1 MSRHRFVKGMLDE
14 YYDEQHDEEDEGEYY
29 EDDYGKLS
37 VQSQEER
44 PDAVKPKFALKSLN
58 VLSGAAKE
66 PVIQSELSVGN
77 DSGSIQTQRKP
88 ISLKSLSLQSVKADS
103 QATTTIVPSV
113 SNDKPLFSL
122 KSLIDNHIEQSQS
135 VKKADAYSTQ
145 LQAQDSMVIDSD
157 NSSTT
162 TNLVNADRQQYPSEF
177 AALVCQEVYNNAP
190 AQAVPLAQILNFNRF
205 CKDIDVFK
213 AQSKDDK
220 MVQARLSTKLSRTN
234 DNNKAMTSAE
244 QKSGLIHNAS
254 NRDLSIKGINEQL
267 KKVDLLQDK
276 SLATQSSQSAVK
288 VVHST
293 KKKQKNKMTLK
304 DVLERVSKEKK
315 PHINLVIIGHVDAGK
330 STLMGHLLYL
340 LGEIDAKTMHKYER
354 DSQKMGKGSFKY
366 AWVMDE
372 GSEERERGVTI
383 DVAYQWLETDD
394 RVFTLLDAPG
404 HRDFIPNMISGTAQA
419 DAAILVVDAGVGQFE
434 AGFLNNGQTKEHA
447 LLARS
452 LGVSSVIVAVNKMD
466 TVDWDVDRFQS
477 IKEQVHQY
485 LTSSVGFKSDS
496 ISYCACSGMTGENVL
511 SLSAADKFPSQKQ
524 SLVQLMNQL
533 EAPVRTFDK
542 PFRFTVY
549 TIAGGLNIPGSS
561 GAVSVSGRIEQGYV
575 QVGEDCL
582 LLPGGI
588 SVHIKSIFKEPA
600 ADQVDFAVSG
610 DSVRLSFGG
619 VEENQVSGES
629 VLCSPTSP
637 VSMSCAV
644 EVQILTFDIKIPVIL
659 GSELLFHRQSI
670 NEPVVVTKL
679 INLKDKST
687 GEITKQKPRAV
698 PKQSIATVE
707 LKLKSGKPIAFEPFK
722 TSKEYGRF
730 MLRSKGETVAAGIVV
745 QVL

>member
-14 YYDEQHDEEDEGEYY
+14 YYDEQYDEEDDQGEYY

-37 VQSQEER
+37 VKSQEER
-44 PDAVKPKFALKSLN
+44 PDAVKPKFALKSLK

-66 PVIQSELSVGN
+66 PSIKSEQSGGN
-77 DSGSIQTQRKP
+77 GSGSAQTQRKP
-88 ISLKSLSLQSVKADS
+88 ISLKSLSSQSVKVGQQS
-103 QATTTIVPSV
+103 TNIVPSV

-122 KSLIDNHIEQSQS
+122 KSMIDNHIEQSQS
-135 VKKADAYSTQ
+135 VKKADAYFTQ
-145 LQAQDSMVIDSD
+145 LQTYDSMVIDSED
-157 NSSTT
+157 SSIT
-162 TNLVNADRQQYPSEF
+162 TNLVNVDCLQYPSEF

-213 AQSKDDK
+213 APSKDDK
-220 MVQARLSTKLSRTN
+220 MVQARQSTKLSRTSDN
-234 DNNKAMTSAE
+234 NNKATKSVE
-244 QKSGLIHNAS
+244 QKSGPVHNAV
-254 NRDLSIKGINEQL
+254 NRDLSIKDINDQL

-276 SLATQSSQSAVK
+276 SLPTQSSQ
-288 VVHST
+288 
-293 KKKQKNKMTLK
+293 KQKNKMTLK

-340 LGEIDAKTMHKYER
+340 LGEVDAKTMHKYER
-354 DSQKMGKGSFKY
+354 DSHKIGKGSFKY

-383 DVAYQWLETDD
+383 DVAYQRLETDD

-452 LGVSSVIVAVNKMD
+452 LGVSSIIVAVNKMD
-466 TVDWDVDRFQS
+466 TVDWDVGRFQS

-496 ISYCACSGMTGENVL
+496 IAYCACSGMTGENVL

-575 QVGEDCL
+575 QVGDDCL

-600 ADQVDFAVSG
+600 GDQVDFAVSG
-610 DSVRLSFGG
+610 DSVRLSFSG
-619 VEENQVSGES
+619 VEENQVSGDS
-629 VLCSPTSP
+629 VLCSPSSP

>member
-14 YYDEQHDEEDEGEYY
+14 YYDEQYDDEDDQGEYY
-29 EDDYGKLS
+29 EEDYGKLF
-37 VQSQEER
+37 VKSQEER
-44 PDAVKPKFALKSLN
+44 PDAVKPKFALKSLK

-66 PVIQSELSVGN
+66 PLIKSEQSVGN
-77 DSGSIQTQRKP
+77 GSGSAQAQRKP
-88 ISLKSLSLQSVKADS
+88 ISLKSLSSQSVKVDQQS
-103 QATTTIVPSV
+103 ITVVPSI

-122 KSLIDNHIEQSQS
+122 KSMIDNHIEQSQS

-145 LQAQDSMVIDSD
+145 LQAQDSMVFDSED
-157 NSSTT
+157 SSIT
-162 TNLVNADRQQYPSEF
+162 TNLMNVDCQQYPSEF

-213 AQSKDDK
+213 APSKDDK
-220 MVQARLSTKLSRTN
+220 MVQARQSTKLSRTN
-234 DNNKAMTSAE
+234 DNNNKATKIGE
-244 QKSGLIHNAS
+244 QKSGPVHNAG
-254 NRDLSIKGINEQL
+254 NRDLSIKDINEQL

-276 SLATQSSQSAVK
+276 SLSTQSSQ
-288 VVHST
+288 
-293 KKKQKNKMTLK
+293 KQKNKMTLK

-340 LGEIDAKTMHKYER
+340 LGEVDAKTMHKYER
-354 DSQKMGKGSFKY
+354 DSQKIGKGSFKY

-383 DVAYQWLETDD
+383 DVAYQRLETDD

-466 TVDWDVDRFQS
+466 TVDWDVGRFQS
-477 IKEQVHQY
+477 IQEQVHQY

-496 ISYCACSGMTGENVL
+496 ISYCACSGNTGENVL

-575 QVGEDCL
+575 QVGDDCL

-600 ADQVDFAVSG
+600 GDQVDFAVSG
-610 DSVRLSFGG
+610 DSVRLSFSG
-619 VEENQVSGES
+619 VEENQVSGDS

-670 NEPVVVTKL
+670 NEPVVVTNL

>member
-14 YYDEQHDEEDEGEYY
+14 YYDEQYDDEDDQGEYY

-37 VQSQEER
+37 VKSQEER
-44 PDAVKPKFALKSLN
+44 PDAVKPKFALKSLK

-66 PVIQSELSVGN
+66 PSIKSEQSGGN
-77 DSGSIQTQRKP
+77 DFGSTQTQRKP
-88 ISLKSLSLQSVKADS
+88 ISLKSLSSQSVKVGQQS
-103 QATTTIVPSV
+103 TNIVPSV

-122 KSLIDNHIEQSQS
+122 KSMIDNHIEQSQS
-135 VKKADAYSTQ
+135 VKKADAYFTQ
-145 LQAQDSMVIDSD
+145 LQTYDSMVIDSED
-157 NSSTT
+157 SSIT
-162 TNLVNADRQQYPSEF
+162 TNLVNVDCLQYPSEF

-213 AQSKDDK
+213 APSKDDK
-220 MVQARLSTKLSRTN
+220 MVQARQSTKLSRTSDN
-234 DNNKAMTSAE
+234 NNKATKSVE
-244 QKSGLIHNAS
+244 QKSGPVHNAV
-254 NRDLSIKGINEQL
+254 NRDLSIKDINDQL

-276 SLATQSSQSAVK
+276 SLPTQSSQ
-288 VVHST
+288 
-293 KKKQKNKMTLK
+293 KQKNKMTLK

-340 LGEIDAKTMHKYER
+340 LGEVDAKTMHKYER
-354 DSQKMGKGSFKY
+354 DSQKIGKGSFKY

-383 DVAYQWLETDD
+383 DVAYQRLETDD

-466 TVDWDVDRFQS
+466 TVDWDVGRFQS

-496 ISYCACSGMTGENVL
+496 IAYCACSGMTGENVL

-575 QVGEDCL
+575 QVGDDCL

-588 SVHIKSIFKEPA
+588 SVFIKSIFKEPA
-600 ADQVDFAVSG
+600 GDQVDFAVSG
-610 DSVRLSFGG
+610 DSVRLSFSG
-619 VEENQVSGES
+619 VEENQVFGES
-629 VLCSPTSP
+629 VLCSPSSP

-679 INLKDKST
+679 INLKDKAT

-745 QVL
+745 QAL